1 VEASAIRGLRAWHD
15 ARVSSK
21 RTTASK
27 PARSPLKTPA
37 RAPRPSAKKTTARS
51 AATKKVAGANA
62 PRGSAAR
69 TTSTKKAMGRASPSR
84 PVARRADFGAPVAG
98 FIAKQSPERRALLE
112 KLRHLVETAAPDA
125 EGALKW
131 GMPMFTIGG
140 RMMCGLGAHKAH
152 VNLILAGRPEM
163 FADPEGRL
171 EGEGKT
177 GRRLVLRQL
186 SDLPE
191 KSVRSWLEAAADNA
205 RRG

>member
-1 VEASAIRGLRAWHD
+1 
-15 ARVSSK
+15 
-21 RTTASK
+21 
-27 PARSPLKTPA
+27 
-37 RAPRPSAKKTTARS
+37 
-51 AATKKVAGANA
+51 
-62 PRGSAAR
+62 
-69 TTSTKKAMGRASPSR
+69 M
-84 PVARRADFGAPVAG
+84 
-98 FIAKQSPERRALLE
+98 AKQSPERRALLE
-112 KLRHLVETAAPDA
+112 RLRHLVETTAPEA
-125 EGALKW
+125 EAALKW

-163 FADPEGRL
+163 LVDPDKRL

-191 KSVRSWLEAAADNA
+191 KAVRIWLKAAADNA